1 MISFKEY
8 CGEDC
13 ESVCE
18 SLFQSSS
25 AVDREYALEVIAS
38 LSQISDEDVTVAFSA
53 CSDCLL
59 ARIFDMGRYSFVY
72 PIALSDS
79 SDESAALESIREYA
93 VKEEIP
99 LLVTDIPSE
108 CVGEL
113 ASHFR
118 HLSLDAEDADMSSYR
133 AEVLSE
139 IALLPEIFSLDTGR
153 ISLTELTE
161 TDAARYAVLCRDR
174 EVNRYWGY
182 DFREDVGDGVC
193 DGYFISSAASEY
205 ARGTALT
212 LGARLDG
219 ELIGD
224 GVFYALD
231 LSGGA
236 EIGFRLLEKWQ
247 GQGLGREL
255 LGAMMDYARK
265 IGLVRLSARVKE
277 ENLRSVKLLG
287 SVFELI
293 EESAGQKLFK
303 INL

>member
-13 ESVCE
+13 ESVYE
-18 SLFQSSS
+18 SLFGESTG
-25 AVDREYALEVIAS
+25 VDKEYALEVIAS
-38 LSQISDEDVTVAFSA
+38 FAQISDEDVTVAFSA
-53 CSDCLL
+53 CLDCLL
-59 ARIFDMGRYSFVY
+59 VRIFDMGRYSFVY
-72 PIALSDS
+72 PIALSDGAGG
-79 SDESAALESIREYA
+79 SAALGSIREYA

-99 LLVTDIPSE
+99 LVITDIPSE

-113 ASHFR
+113 TSHFR

-139 IALLPEIFSLDTGR
+139 IALLPEIFALDTDR
-153 ISLTELTE
+153 ISLTELTDA
-161 TDAARYAVLCRDR
+161 DAAPYAELCRDR
-174 EVNRYWGY
+174 EVNKYWGY
-182 DFREDVGDGVC
+182 DFREDAGEGVC
-193 DGYFISSAASEY
+193 DGYFIGEAASEY

-224 GVFYALD
+224 GVFYAFD

-236 EIGFRLLEKWQ
+236 EIGFRLLARWQ
-247 GQGLGREL
+247 GRGLGREL
-255 LGAMMDYARK
+255 LTAMMDYARK

-277 ENLRSVKLLG
+277 ENLRSVRLLG

-293 EESAGQKLFK
+293 EESSGQKLFK